1 MLIFKDRKD
10 NNKIRWVLVFS
21 FLLFSF
27 CLIEPS
33 PLSSACYQD
42 PNAKK
47 YGCYTYGPGTFVCLS
62 KYLSCST
69 ATCTKDSGC
78 SYESCMKGCPT
89 IGPGGSVSVG
99 SCLEDA
105 SGGCLCDANK
115 CNESCT
121 PPTCDS
127 VGWRSTVPEGRS
139 CSENFHCYGVSECL
153 RGNLI
158 CGTRTCY
165 KSYEC
170 SCNQGCDS
178 GYYDAY
184 TGPRCAGPNTCS
196 CSSECGTQTYPKKVC
211 YRPETNTKPPSPEK
225 IELIVD
231 RRDDPNS
238 SDPNAYVW
246 VNSGNLSTDSSK
258 PTRVKFPII
267 SPTRTRVPTI
277 SLPSGARD
285 IRYLIGGV
293 VGVTSTDSSS
303 HRYSDNYPTSLSE
316 GEIGS
321 VTAKHST
328 LNECDNNWKE
338 SDERKGYYKVD
349 ILPNIV
355 GLTRYGN
362 DTTSA
367 GCTAIDFT
375 GKEANNPLTIEITGT
390 DADGVNDINGVVLWL
405 VKDGSSIA
413 GYLDKS
419 YWMGGDKT
427 TSDINRIGIF
437 VSKTSIYKANNPG
450 GTLHGW
456 GRDVDGEHPQG
467 TTEIYVDDNGQRK
480 VVIDSITRVFHGID
494 PEDSNRYKVILEL
507 KFPTDSLL
515 TGKYNFYA
523 GMTDIFSHRGPSNKP
538 YLFIDLKNIKT
549 ETPWYWNFD
558 FVNPTIGSFTS
569 TINDQRQA
577 TVSWQ
582 SNDTESGVKDTVVN
596 VYNSIPDRA
605 VKRIDPLPEAA
616 ITVLG
621 TPTSSLIGKIDPLSS
636 GWYYNSPINS
646 TKIDIHENDSG
657 LLQFYITAY
666 DQACNYITSD
676 ATSTPSFDLN
686 RWISTKGGVLFSQ
699 GRIGYIPKDIAGQE
713 YNLGTELITTTHT
726 HHPSTLS
733 MSESFKNP
741 TSVINVTDGNTLEPN
756 RFDLLKL
763 KLDRYKLGFKSIT
776 SLDQCGNKEVCIW
789 ESKESINIGSTNQ
802 TGGPVTITTY
812 QGKILV
818 VSEQDITV
826 RPPII
831 TIPSIE
837 IKPGI
842 EGKNPETSGLILF
855 ARGNIVINSESR
867 TTGGTVEYDQIE
879 AFMIARGQIQISAE
893 SSSLQDGVMVSG
905 SLISFASNDN
915 NRGILLQRDLGL
927 LNVTNPVLVVT
938 YHPKYAKISEIFFGK
953 DNSAYKQEVGFKIW

>member
-1 MLIFKDRKD
+1 MPLAQFLLYSKKRLKSKKSVKRILIYFF
-10 NNKIRWVLVFS
+10 IIILSSV
-21 FLLFSF
+21 FLLFYLRQSF
-27 CLIEPS
+27 AACTNYTITSGFYCWCNGRCYQYTATCVYQGHNNAQGQCVYSPS
-33 PLSSACYQD
+33 PTSKSVAGTRSIPYSPYCISS
-42 PNAKK
+42 
-47 YGCYTYGPGTFVCLS
+47 PGTW
-62 KYLSCST
+62 YPSCAPQEDPCTGCNDCTLPTCAKVNNGDTNYTTDETGDGILCKGNS
-69 ATCTKDSGC
+69 ATCTKRDSC
-78 SYESCMKGCPT
+78 
-89 IGPGGSVSVG
+89 
-99 SCLEDA
+99 
-105 SGGCLCDANK
+105 
-115 CNESCT
+115 
-121 PPTCDS
+121 
-127 VGWRSTVPEGRS
+127 
-139 CSENFHCYGVSECL
+139 
-153 RGNLI
+153 GNG
-158 CGTRTCY
+158 CGTKSVNCY
-165 KSYEC
+165 HI
-170 SCNQGCDS
+170 
-178 GYYDAY
+178 
-184 TGPRCAGPNTCS
+184 
-196 CSSECGTQTYPKKVC
+196 
-211 YRPETNTKPPSPEK
+211 ETNNTNPS
-225 IELIVD
+225 
-231 RRDDPNS
+231 
-238 SDPNAYVW
+238 
-246 VNSGNLSTDSSK
+246 NLSTIRIDIDGLTGINLSQDESARTLIKLPISSSSPTKIIADLVSK
-258 PTRVKFPII
+258 PTGSGEFGYRFFVNKADQFSDRLAITSDLSDSVLNEMPGLPEPSILTENATGFVGANVY
-267 SPTRTRVPTI
+267 SRNRCDNGTR
-277 SLPSGARD
+277 
-285 IRYLIGGV
+285 
-293 VGVTSTDSSS
+293 DSSI
-303 HRYSDNYPTSLSE
+303 L
-316 GEIGS
+316 
-321 VTAKHST
+321 
-328 LNECDNNWKE
+328 
-338 SDERKGYYKVD
+338 KGYYRVNTLPKVISLD
-349 ILPNIV
+349 ITGEPTV
-355 GLTRYGN
+355 AST
-362 DTTSA
+362 
-367 GCTAIDFT
+367 GCTAASRYT
-375 GKEANNPLTIEITGT
+375 GQEANNPLTVTVTGS
-390 DADGVNDINGVVLWL
+390 DINGTNTINGMFLWI
-405 VKDGSSIA
+405 VKDGTNIPSN
-413 GYLDKS
+413 YLKKRYPVGPGRS
-419 YWMGGDKT
+419 QNTQNM
-427 TSDINRIGIF
+427 IGIF
-437 VSKTSIYKANNPG
+437 FALGSNSTSKWVTVYKAMIDSSGNL
-450 GTLHGW
+450 TGW
-456 GRDVDGEHPQG
+456 GRDANASGVSQTYIKDSAGNTLIESIEVAYP
-467 TTEIYVDDNGQRK
+467 EINDNK
-480 VVIDSITRVFHGID
+480 ITFKA
-494 PEDSNRYKVILEL
+494 NL
-507 KFPTDSLL
+507 KFPTNSKVLGNYKFYTSLTDTLSYYKIGTNTYTELQSL
-515 TGKYNFYA
+515 TTN
-523 GMTDIFSHRGPSNKP
+523 PSW
-538 YLFIDLKNIKT
+538 T
-549 ETPWYWNFD
+549 WNFD

-605 VKRIDPLPEAA
+605 VKRIEPLPEAA

-699 GRIGYIPKDIAGQE
+699 GKIGYIPKDIAGQE

-763 KLDRYKLGFKSIT
+763 KLDKYKLGFKSIT

-818 VSEQDITV
+818 VSEQDIIV

>member
-1 MLIFKDRKD
+1 MKLFKKFLY
-10 NNKIRWVLVFS
+10 LVFIVIFVVVGTEITYSKNCSQQEKFCDSWTSISGLVCSKGKCGGS
-21 FLLFSF
+21 FMDTSCSGTDRNCIQATSG
-27 CLIEPS
+27 CLAIYCWNCRYSGWGDPS
-33 PLSSACYQD
+33 PPMTCLDCCQSGGPPPCT
-42 PNAKK
+42 PGVCTCELPTCAKVNN
-47 YGCYTYGPGTFVCLS
+47 GDTNYTTDETGDGILCKGNS
-62 KYLSCST
+62 
-69 ATCTKDSGC
+69 ATCTKNNGC
-78 SYESCMKGCPT
+78 N
-89 IGPGGSVSVG
+89 
-99 SCLEDA
+99 D
-105 SGGCLCDANK
+105 
-115 CNESCT
+115 
-121 PPTCDS
+121 
-127 VGWRSTVPEGRS
+127 
-139 CSENFHCYGVSECL
+139 
-153 RGNLI
+153 
-158 CGTRTCY
+158 CGTKSVDCY
-165 KSYEC
+165 HI
-170 SCNQGCDS
+170 
-178 GYYDAY
+178 
-184 TGPRCAGPNTCS
+184 
-196 CSSECGTQTYPKKVC
+196 
-211 YRPETNTKPPSPEK
+211 ETNNTNPS
-225 IELIVD
+225 
-231 RRDDPNS
+231 
-238 SDPNAYVW
+238 
-246 VNSGNLSTDSSK
+246 NLSTIRIDIDGLTGINLSQDESARTLIKLPISSSSPTKIIADLVSK
-258 PTRVKFPII
+258 PTGSREFGYRFFVNKADQFSDRLAITSDLSDSVLNEMPGLPEPSILTENATGFVGANVY
-267 SPTRTRVPTI
+267 SRNRCDNGTR
-277 SLPSGARD
+277 
-285 IRYLIGGV
+285 
-293 VGVTSTDSSS
+293 DSSI
-303 HRYSDNYPTSLSE
+303 L
-316 GEIGS
+316 
-321 VTAKHST
+321 
-328 LNECDNNWKE
+328 
-338 SDERKGYYKVD
+338 KGYYRVNTLPKVISLD
-349 ILPNIV
+349 ITGEPTV
-355 GLTRYGN
+355 AST
-362 DTTSA
+362 
-367 GCTAIDFT
+367 GCTAASRYT
-375 GKEANNPLTIEITGT
+375 GQEANNPLTVTVTGS
-390 DADGVNDINGVVLWL
+390 DINGTNTINGMFLWI
-405 VKDGSSIA
+405 VKDGTNIPSN
-413 GYLDKS
+413 YLKKRYPVGPGRS
-419 YWMGGDKT
+419 QNTQNM
-427 TSDINRIGIF
+427 IGIF
-437 VSKTSIYKANNPG
+437 FALGSNSTSKWVTVYKAMIDSSGNL
-450 GTLHGW
+450 TGW
-456 GRDVDGEHPQG
+456 GRDANASGVSQTYIKDSAGNTLIESIEVAYP
-467 TTEIYVDDNGQRK
+467 EINDNK
-480 VVIDSITRVFHGID
+480 ITFKA
-494 PEDSNRYKVILEL
+494 NL
-507 KFPTDSLL
+507 KFPTNSKVLGNYKFYTSLTDTLSYYKIGTNTYTELQSL
-515 TGKYNFYA
+515 TTN
-523 GMTDIFSHRGPSNKP
+523 PSW
-538 YLFIDLKNIKT
+538 T
-549 ETPWYWNFD
+549 WNFD

-818 VSEQDITV
+818 VSEQDIIV

-855 ARGNIVINSESR
+855 AGGDIVINSESR

>member
-1 MLIFKDRKD
+1 MSESNAVLGGCGSTYKCGTTTTLVCDTCYYKCRLYYGGEGACLSGPYKGSLCSTNAECGSYDCNCYEETTYVNEVNGNTVSKDCCRSGSIPD
-10 NNKIRWVLVFS
+10 DPV
-21 FLLFSF
+21 
-27 CLIEPS
+27 
-33 PLSSACYQD
+33 D
-42 PNAKK
+42 PN
-47 YGCYTYGPGTFVCLS
+47 CEPCNN
-62 KYLSCST
+62 
-69 ATCTKDSGC
+69 CTL
-78 SYESCMKGCPT
+78 P
-89 IGPGGSVSVG
+89 
-99 SCLEDA
+99 
-105 SGGCLCDANK
+105 
-115 CNESCT
+115 
-121 PPTCDS
+121 
-127 VGWRSTVPEGRS
+127 
-139 CSENFHCYGVSECL
+139 
-153 RGNLI
+153 
-158 CGTRTCY
+158 
-165 KSYEC
+165 
-170 SCNQGCDS
+170 
-178 GYYDAY
+178 
-184 TGPRCAGPNTCS
+184 
-196 CSSECGTQTYPKKVC
+196 ECGDGYT
-211 YRPETNTKPPSPEK
+211 ETNTGCAAIARSCDKYDNCNNRCGEAIRLCYPVETNTNPS
-225 IELIVD
+225 
-231 RRDDPNS
+231 
-238 SDPNAYVW
+238 
-246 VNSGNLSTDSSK
+246 NLSTIRIDIDGLAGTNLSQDVSTPTVIKLPVNSTSSPTSIIANLVSK
-258 PTRVKFPII
+258 PTGSREFGYRFFVNKADQF
-267 SPTRTRVPTI
+267 SDR
-277 SLPSGARD
+277 LA
-285 IRYLIGGV
+285 
-293 VGVTSTDSSS
+293 VTSDNKPEDHPINEVSGLPDPSIFTENSTGFVGANV
-303 HRYSDNYPTSLSE
+303 YSRNR
-316 GEIGS
+316 
-321 VTAKHST
+321 
-328 LNECDNNWKE
+328 CDNGTRDSE
-338 SDERKGYYKVD
+338 ILKGYYRVNSLPEVISLD
-349 ILPNIV
+349 ITGEPTV
-355 GLTRYGN
+355 AST
-362 DTTSA
+362 
-367 GCTAIDFT
+367 GCTAASRYT
-375 GKEANNPLTIEITGT
+375 GQEANNPLTVTVTGS
-390 DADGVNDINGVVLWL
+390 DVNGTNTINGMFLWI
-405 VKDGSSIA
+405 VKDGTNIPSN
-413 GYLDKS
+413 YLNKR
-419 YWMGGDKT
+419 YQVGPGGSQNT
-427 TSDINRIGIF
+427 QNMIGIF
-437 VSKTSIYKANNPG
+437 FALGSNSTSKWVTVYKAMIDSSGNL
-450 GTLHGW
+450 TGW
-456 GRDVDGEHPQG
+456 GRDANASGVSQTYIKDPAGNTLIESIEVAYP
-467 TTEIYVDDNGQRK
+467 EINDNK
-480 VVIDSITRVFHGID
+480 ITFKA
-494 PEDSNRYKVILEL
+494 NL
-507 KFPTDSLL
+507 KFPNNSKVLGNYKFYTSLTDTLSYYKIGTNTYTELQSL
-515 TGKYNFYA
+515 TTN
-523 GMTDIFSHRGPSNKP
+523 PSW
-538 YLFIDLKNIKT
+538 T
-549 ETPWYWNFD
+549 WNFD

-605 VKRIDPLPEAA
+605 VKRIEPLPEAA

-818 VSEQDITV
+818 VSEQDIIV

-855 ARGNIVINSESR
+855 AGGDIVINSESR

>member
-1 MLIFKDRKD
+1 MKRIWSILFFINF
-10 NNKIRWVLVFS
+10 
-21 FLLFSF
+21 FLLLG
-27 CLIEPS
+27 LIKPS
-33 PLSSACYQD
+33 SVSSGYCTDAPIEGYKCWS
-42 PNAKK
+42 A
-47 YGCYTYGPGTFVCLS
+47 PGYACLS
-62 KYLSCST
+62 YWIHCWNT
-69 ATCTKDSGC
+69 ATCADDWGC
-78 SYESCMKGCPT
+78 SYDSCSKNCYEGA
-89 IGPGGSVSVG
+89 GSA
-99 SCLEDA
+99 CLEDL
-105 SGGCLCDANK
+105 SGGCSWN
-115 CNESCT
+115 CNNTCSCT
-121 PPTCDS
+121 ATCK
-127 VGWRSTVPEGRS
+127 EGYYTPAPSSGRT
-139 CSENFHCYGVSECL
+139 CSKTFKDGCWTEC
-153 RGNLI
+153 GNWKSNQCQI
-158 CGTRTCY
+158 TCY

-211 YRPETNTKPPSPEK
+211 YRPETNTKPPSPEE

-238 SDPNAYVW
+238 SNPNAYVW

-558 FVNPTIGSFTS
+558 FVNPTIGDFNKN
-569 TINDQRQA
+569 IDNQRIA

-605 VKRIDPLPEAA
+605 VKRIEPLPEAA

-818 VSEQDITV
+818 VSEQDIIV

-855 ARGNIVINSESR
+855 AGGDIVINSESR

-879 AFMIARGQIQISAE
+879 AFMISRGQIQISAE

>member
-1 MLIFKDRKD
+1 M
-10 NNKIRWVLVFS
+10 
-21 FLLFSF
+21 
-27 CLIEPS
+27 
-33 PLSSACYQD
+33 
-42 PNAKK
+42 
-47 YGCYTYGPGTFVCLS
+47 
-62 KYLSCST
+62 
-69 ATCTKDSGC
+69 
-78 SYESCMKGCPT
+78 
-89 IGPGGSVSVG
+89 
-99 SCLEDA
+99 
-105 SGGCLCDANK
+105 
-115 CNESCT
+115 
-121 PPTCDS
+121 
-127 VGWRSTVPEGRS
+127 
-139 CSENFHCYGVSECL
+139 
-153 RGNLI
+153 
-158 CGTRTCY
+158 
-165 KSYEC
+165 
-170 SCNQGCDS
+170 
-178 GYYDAY
+178 
-184 TGPRCAGPNTCS
+184 
-196 CSSECGTQTYPKKVC
+196 
-211 YRPETNTKPPSPEK
+211 
-225 IELIVD
+225 
-231 RRDDPNS
+231 
-238 SDPNAYVW
+238 
-246 VNSGNLSTDSSK
+246 
-258 PTRVKFPII
+258 
-267 SPTRTRVPTI
+267 
-277 SLPSGARD
+277 
-285 IRYLIGGV
+285 
-293 VGVTSTDSSS
+293 
-303 HRYSDNYPTSLSE
+303 
-316 GEIGS
+316 
-321 VTAKHST
+321 
-328 LNECDNNWKE
+328 
-338 SDERKGYYKVD
+338 
-349 ILPNIV
+349 
-355 GLTRYGN
+355 
-362 DTTSA
+362 
-367 GCTAIDFT
+367 
-375 GKEANNPLTIEITGT
+375 
-390 DADGVNDINGVVLWL
+390 
-405 VKDGSSIA
+405 
-413 GYLDKS
+413 
-419 YWMGGDKT
+419 
-427 TSDINRIGIF
+427 
-437 VSKTSIYKANNPG
+437 
-450 GTLHGW
+450 
-456 GRDVDGEHPQG
+456 
-467 TTEIYVDDNGQRK
+467 
-480 VVIDSITRVFHGID
+480 
-494 PEDSNRYKVILEL
+494 
-507 KFPTDSLL
+507 
-515 TGKYNFYA
+515 
-523 GMTDIFSHRGPSNKP
+523 
-538 YLFIDLKNIKT
+538 
-549 ETPWYWNFD
+549 
-558 FVNPTIGSFTS
+558 
-569 TINDQRQA
+569 
-577 TVSWQ
+577 
-582 SNDTESGVKDTVVN
+582 VN
-596 VYNSIPDRA
+596 VYNSISGRA

-726 HHPSTLS
+726 HHPSTLN
-733 MSESFKNP
+733 MPESFKNP

-818 VSEQDITV
+818 VSEQDIIV